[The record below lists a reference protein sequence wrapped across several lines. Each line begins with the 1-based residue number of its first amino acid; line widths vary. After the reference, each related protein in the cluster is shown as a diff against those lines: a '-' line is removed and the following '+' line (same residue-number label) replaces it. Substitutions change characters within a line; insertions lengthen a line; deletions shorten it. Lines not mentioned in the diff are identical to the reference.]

1 MRKTKLIIK
10 DNEQITEKGVN
21 QLGQIKRRTRNYFS
35 SNRHFCNGNH
45 WVVLWNGDYM
55 SKTMRRKPKNKYNA
69 RKIEFGGHVFDSLA
83 ERDFYLILKND
94 KTVKDIELQ
103 PQYEI
108 IKPYKVKCGRCDGRG
123 KVLNTK
129 TLNLN
134 KCTLCKGYG
143 TRTKQGAKYT
153 ADFKVTYI
161 DGEEKVIDVKGGPTS
176 KDFTLRKKLFEVL
189 TGKELVIAKKTGKGW
204 EVK

>member
-1 MRKTKLIIK
+1 
-10 DNEQITEKGVN
+10 
-21 QLGQIKRRTRNYFS
+21 
-35 SNRHFCNGNH
+35 
-45 WVVLWNGDYM
+45 
-55 SKTMRRKPKNKYNA
+55 MRRVKRNKYNA
-69 RKIEFGGHVFDSLA
+69 RKVNFQGIEFDSKA
-83 ERDFYLILKND
+83 EYEYYLILKND
-94 KTVKDIELQ
+94 KMVQDIELQ
-103 PQYEI
+103 PEYQI

-123 KVLNTK
+123 KVLNTE

-161 DGEEKVIDVKGGPTS
+161 DGEEKVIDVKGRAS
-176 KDFTLRKKLFEVL
+176 RDFTLRKKLFEVL

>member
-1 MRKTKLIIK
+1 M
-10 DNEQITEKGVN
+10 
-21 QLGQIKRRTRNYFS
+21 TR
-35 SNRHFCNGNH
+35 
-45 WVVLWNGDYM
+45 V
-55 SKTMRRKPKNKYNA
+55 RRKPKNKYNA
-69 RKIEFGGHVFDSLA
+69 RKVEFGGHVFDSLA

-94 KTVKDIELQ
+94 KTVSDIELQ

-161 DGEEKVIDVKGGPTS
+161 DGEEKVIDVKGHAS
-176 KDFTLRKKLFEVL
+176 RDFTLRKKLFEIK
-189 TGKELVIAKKTGKGW
+189 TGHELVIAKKTKKGW